1 MQTKKILVVDDD
13 PPITKGI
20 EMVLNN
26 AGYATAITL
35 KGEETIGL
43 VDSFKPDL
51 ILLDA
56 MLAGLD
62 GRLIAKELKSHKDTK
77 HIPIVLISANQHME
91 KDIAAYGIDTFVSK
105 PFSSGHLL
113 KIIDK
118 YCQ

>member
-1 MQTKKILVVDDD
+1 MSKKILVVDDD

-26 AGYATAITL
+26 AGYTTAITL

-62 GRLIAKELKSHKDTK
+62 GREIAKVLKTTAATKD
-77 HIPIVLISANQHME
+77 IPIILISANQYME
-91 KDIAAYGIDTFVSK
+91 KDIASYGIDTFVSK
-105 PFSSGHLL
+105 PFSSAHLL

-118 YCQ
+118 YTS